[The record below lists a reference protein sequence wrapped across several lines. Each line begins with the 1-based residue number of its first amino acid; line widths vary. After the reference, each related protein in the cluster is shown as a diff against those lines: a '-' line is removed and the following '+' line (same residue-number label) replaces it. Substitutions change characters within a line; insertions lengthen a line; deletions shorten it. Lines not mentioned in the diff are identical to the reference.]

1 LGQVFLYGPDLPSTD
16 GLFWDGGSTEWIGT
30 TYETDVL
37 TFAVASRINAEI
49 VQYTVSGTS
58 DPVFSEEGWTF
69 EGYVRLDESDLE
81 AGYIWNDITSWAFT
95 WTNGVETHSVNST
108 DNILVSTEFYI
119 DASLQVE
126 YVDLL
131 TPECYTYSADCMLL
145 AEVFWLGAIAPFD
158 DTSFAEGEVVWS
170 GPTPVPEPTSC
181 GLSASE
187 FAYSVEV
194 IPAGETMRA
203 FFNPSNGCTLDEV
216 AEAMGYTHFNWMQV
230 ITHYDGFLF
239 YYNGARLDESLP
251 MFDPP
256 HIGYLDQPADLNP
269 WYWDEGDSPVC
280 AYTFCY
286 LLDPVYHLDNN
297 TPLPTLLNFDDTPRS
312 VQIDTPEEYM
322 GFTTSLVG
330 VIYRYENKGA
340 WKPEFTFKWKS
351 NYNGDSG
358 GTTGRD
364 KSPPNGGEGGVFDVQ
379 ILDDPFAVDA
389 DTQKLWI
396 SNGGFKSIPRNVDI
410 DVKPESTD
418 NCVNING
425 KGVIPVAVLGS
436 AEFDVSHVSLD
447 SILFGGFST
456 RKQGNGEPICSS
468 EDVNGDGYID
478 LQCQFEDIEGN
489 WVSTSG
495 TALLRGELTDG
506 SEFAGWDTICAV
518 Q

>member
-1 LGQVFLYGPDLPSTD
+1 MKRTRSTYLALLAVLLSPLGVSADPVVWHLQNVTFE
-16 GLFWDGGSTEWIGT
+16 DGGIATGSFTYDADIDCLNTLASCITDWSIVTSGGNVSQFSSPFSYDSALANHRTQVLPTGADFQVLMFYSDTVVNHRSRGLRIDPLSPLTNAGGT
-30 TYETDVL
+30 IELDLANIDFNVECFGCSPY
-37 TFAVASRINAEI
+37 
-49 VQYTVSGTS
+49 
-58 DPVFSEEGWTF
+58 
-69 EGYVRLDESDLE
+69 RL
-81 AGYIWNDITSWAFT
+81 ITS
-95 WTNGVETHSVNST
+95 GSV
-108 DNILVSTEFYI
+108 
-119 DASLQVE
+119 
-126 YVDLL
+126 
-131 TPECYTYSADCMLL
+131 
-145 AEVFWLGAIAPFD
+145 
-158 DTSFAEGEVVWS
+158 TSI
-170 GPTPVPEPTSC
+170 PEPTSC
-181 GLSASE
+181 EMSASE
-187 FAYSVEV
+187 FADSVEV

-203 FFNPSNGCTLDEV
+203 FFSPSNGCTLDEV
-216 AEAMGYTHFNWMQV
+216 AEAMGYTHFNWTQV

-256 HIGYLDQPADLNP
+256 YIGYLDQPADLNR

-280 AYTFCY
+280 FFTFCY
-286 LLDPVYHLDNN
+286 VLNPVYHLDNN

-330 VIYRYENKGA
+330 VIYRDENRVA

-396 SNGGFKSIPRNVDI
+396 SNGGFKSIPRTVDI

-436 AEFDVSHVSLD
+436 AEFDVSHLSLH
-447 SILFGGFST
+447 SILFGGLST

-468 EDVNGDGYID
+468 EDVNSDGYID
-478 LQCQFEDIEGN
+478 VQCQFEDIKGN
-489 WVSTSG
+489 WASTGG

-518 Q
+518 P